1 MLEKLWN
8 KTLNGVKTIY
18 FPIVA
23 IIVSLLIGSIVI
35 LATSKTSPLVAYQS
49 LFNGAFGSLRS
60 FDDTLLKAIP
70 LIFTA
75 LSFAMA
81 KRCGIINLGAE
92 GQFAIGALA
101 ATIVGVSFPG
111 LPPVIHILLT
121 LVAGFLG
128 GAVYGLIPAV
138 LKVQFGASELITT
151 IMLNYIAKE
160 IISYMVNGPIM
171 DPSSSLYPQS
181 APIPDT
187 ARLPALFTGLRVHWG
202 LILAVLAIVFYYV
215 YLWKTKSGYEL
226 RVVGL
231 NPHAGRY
238 AGMSIKR
245 SIIRSMIF
253 AGGFAGL
260 GGCIEII
267 AVQGRLMMTSFT
279 VTYGFTGIAVAL
291 LGSNNPVGIL
301 VSGVLFGGLQA
312 GALKM
317 QTLTD
322 ASSSVVQVIQ
332 ALVILFIAGRLM
344 FRLRTGRHLRTKTLA
359 YPPTA
364 MEEKGEQR

>member
-1 MLEKLWN
+1 MLQKIWR
-8 KTLNGVKTIY
+8 KTVDVAQNLY
-18 FPIVA
+18 FPVVA

-35 LATSKTSPLVAYQS
+35 MATSDTNPLVAYES
-49 LFNGAFGSLRS
+49 LFKGAFGNLRS

-70 LIFTA
+70 FIFTA

-101 ATIVGVSFPG
+101 ATIVGVSFPN
-111 LPPVIHILLT
+111 LPFPIHLLAT
-121 LVAGFLG
+121 LLAGFLG
-128 GAVYGLIPAV
+128 GALFGLIPAV

-160 IISYMVNGPIM
+160 LISFFVNGPIR
-171 DPSSSLYPQS
+171 DSASTLYPQS
-181 APIPDT
+181 APIPPS
-187 ARLPALFTGLRVHWG
+187 ASLNAIFPGMRVHWG
-202 LILAVLAIVFYYV
+202 LVIALLAVVFYYV

-231 NPHAGRY
+231 NPHAGQY
-238 AGMSIKR
+238 AGMNIKR
-245 SIIRSMIF
+245 SIIRSMLF

-267 AVQGRLMMTSFT
+267 AVQSRLMMTSFS

-291 LGSNNPVGIL
+291 LGSNNPIGI
-301 VSGVLFGGLQA
+301 VVAGILFGGLQA
-312 GALKM
+312 GALRM
-317 QTLTD
+317 QTMTD
-322 ASSSVVQVIQ
+322 ASSSVVQVVQ
-332 ALVILFIAGRLM
+332 ALVILFVAGRLM
-344 FRLRTGRHLRTKTLA
+344 FRLRTGRHLKSKSLGV
-359 YPPTA
+359 PPQA
-364 MEEKGEQR
+364 MKERGAQR

>member
-1 MLEKLWN
+1 MEKIRV
-8 KTLNGVKTIY
+8 KAINGVKTVY
-18 FPIVA
+18 FPVVA
-23 IIVSLLIGSIVI
+23 ILVSLLIGSVVI
-35 LATSKTSPLVAYQS
+35 LATSQTSPLVAYES
-49 LFNGAFGSLRS
+49 LFKGAFGNLRA

-70 LIFTA
+70 FIFTA

-92 GQFAIGALA
+92 GQFAIGALM
-101 ATIVGVSFPG
+101 ATIVGVGMPD
-111 LPPVIHILLT
+111 LPLVPHLLLT
-121 LVAGFLG
+121 LVAGFIG
-128 GAVYGLIPAV
+128 GAIYGLIPAL

-160 IISYMVNGPIM
+160 IISFMVNGPIM
-171 DPSSSLYPQS
+171 DSASSLYPQS
-181 APIPDT
+181 APIPGS
-187 ARLPALFTGLRVHWG
+187 ARLPAVFDGMRVHWG
-202 LILAVLAIVFYYV
+202 AIVALLAVVFYYV

-231 NPHAGRY
+231 NPNAGHY
-238 AGMSIKR
+238 AGMNIKR
-245 SIIRSMIF
+245 SIIRSMLL

-291 LGSNNPVGIL
+291 VGGNNPIGIL
-301 VSGVLFGGLQA
+301 ISGVLFGGLQA
-312 GALKM
+312 GALRM
-317 QTLTD
+317 QMMTD

-344 FRLRTGRHLRTKTLA
+344 FRLRTGRHLRQRTLA
-359 YPPTA
+359 VPPVA
-364 MEEKGEQR
+364 MDERGEKR